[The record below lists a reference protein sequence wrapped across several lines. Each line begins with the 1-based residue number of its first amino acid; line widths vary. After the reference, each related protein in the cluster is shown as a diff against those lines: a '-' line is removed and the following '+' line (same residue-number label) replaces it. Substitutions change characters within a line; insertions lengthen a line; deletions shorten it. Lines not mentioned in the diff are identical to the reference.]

1 MWRPFSGGATILKR
15 DLLLVLTPNYG
26 NNAVVCQISIS
37 WIQEWLNPFFKPSL
51 CIHECL
57 LLRYFG
63 KHKHHAELFTG
74 MGPDYVAQALPAA
87 PENMINTFING
98 LSCFAAARE
107 TGEKRHAKLG
117 QVCRDRIKKWAKQGN
132 PNVQHYNL
140 FLGAEYHALKGT
152 KRLDVVKR
160 YKNAI
165 RSSLD
170 GDFIQDAALACE
182 RLGEFQMTVSPCD
195 MREGYRQIRQAA
207 EYWMTWGARGKVR
220 DLGEKYPDAFDVS

>member
-182 RLGEFQMTVSPCD
+182 RLGEFEMTVSPCD
-195 MREGYRQIRQAA
+195 MDEGHRYIRQAA
-207 EYWMTWGARGKVR
+207 EYWMSWGARGKVR
-220 DLGEKYPDAFDVS
+220 DLEGKYPKAFDAF